1 MKYLVDANVLSEPT
15 KPLFVQRVAD
25 WIDAHEAE
33 LVSCAPVFG
42 EIWRGIHALPPG
54 QKKDRLAEWFRRLRK
69 KVPSL
74 DWTTETALVW
84 AETVNKVKRDGYTV
98 GVLDTQIAATA
109 KHHGLIVATRNVDDF
124 TRCGVPVVNPFV
136 AA

>member
-1 MKYLVDANVLSEPT
+1 MDANVLSEPT
-15 KPLFVQRVAD
+15 KPLAVSGVEA
-25 WIDAHEAE
+25 WLKAHRHES
-33 LVSCAPVFG
+33 VTCAPVLG
-42 EIWRGIHALPPG
+42 EIRRGIHALSPG
-54 QKKDRLAEWFRRLRK
+54 KKQTALAEWFRTLRK

-84 AETVNKVKRDGYTV
+84 AEAVNKVKRDGYTV

-109 KHHGLIVATRNVDDF
+109 KHHGLVVATRNVDDF

-136 AA
+136 AS

>member
-15 KPLFVQRVAD
+15 KPLAVSRVEA
-25 WIDAHEAE
+25 WLKAHRHES
-33 LVSCAPVFG
+33 VTCAPVLG

-74 DWTTETALVW
+74 DWTTEIGRAHV
-84 AETVNKVKRDGYTV
+84 
-98 GVLDTQIAATA
+98 
-109 KHHGLIVATRNVDDF
+109 
-124 TRCGVPVVNPFV
+124 
-136 AA
+136 